1 MVRKS
6 QKVAFESI
14 SADVAA
20 SIILATTGTVKDKTV
35 DPRKQIG
42 TIHIKKYLAVERIN
56 NQYES
61 WIALLRKSIQAKEDG
76 ALIDLTNE
84 EKTLHESILAKE
96 KALRKYNQTKKESEG
111 AAIELTAEEKASI
124 ELTAEE
130 ETFRKSFQA
139 KKESI
144 PLDLTAEEQTLLDT
158 CKRLTQEYLSE
169 HGSDALKQTVDE
181 QTAELEQL
189 KNIASSM
196 KYKFSTYSFE
206 VITHMINLMVR
217 ELLVFTCDSCLSKS
231 GKLTKEAHVPWSEL
245 QNKMLSGLYMN
256 TPLVYGIL
264 HGTNEVDE
272 SDETEED
279 ADESDETEETP
290 ETEGD
295 ATDVAEGDDKPKVK
309 KFRPKL
315 TQYITNAFKE
325 ITTRE
330 PRFHGLLLGKEVTAV
345 VNNLIYQVMDRYVN
359 VIKSLLLVGNSK
371 TITDHLA
378 VIATIILLR
387 DDIHTTEED
396 VQVIVDLLQ
405 ERVEAIK
412 ASKPKKDDTD
422 VASEAADES
431 VVATPEPTAPKAKKG
446 KKSA

>member
-14 SADVAA
+14 SSDVAA

-42 TIHIKKYLAVERIN
+42 TIHIKKYLAVEKIN
-56 NQYES
+56 HQYES

-76 ALIDLTNE
+76 TPVDY
-84 EKTLHESILAKE
+84 S
-96 KALRKYNQTKKESEG
+96 
-111 AAIELTAEEKASI
+111 
-124 ELTAEE
+124 
-130 ETFRKSFQA
+130 
-139 KKESI
+139 
-144 PLDLTAEEQTLLDT
+144 AEEQTLLDN
-158 CKRLTQEYLSE
+158 CKRLTQEYLE
-169 HGSDALKQTVDE
+169 EEGSDALKEKVTAQTDD
-181 QTAELEQL
+181 LERL

-231 GKLTKEAHVPWSEL
+231 GKLTKAAHVPWAEL
-245 QNKMLSGLYMN
+245 QSKMLSGLYMN
-256 TPLVYGIL
+256 TPLVYGVV
-264 HGTNEVDE
+264 HASE
-272 SDETEED
+272 ETEEV
-279 ADESDETEETP
+279 EEEVEETP
-290 ETEGD
+290 EDE
-295 ATDVAEGDDKPKVK
+295 VAEVTESVEETSDDAQATEESVDVKPK

-330 PRFHGLLLGKEVTAV
+330 PRFHGLLLGKEVTAMI
-345 VNNLIYQVMDRYVN
+345 NNLIYQVMDRYVN

-378 VIATIILLR
+378 IIATIILLR
-387 DDIHTTEED
+387 DDIHTSEED

-412 ASKPKKDDTD
+412 ATKPKKEKVDELEVEATEVVVDEP
-422 VASEAADES
+422 VAEAEP
-431 VVATPEPTAPKAKKG
+431 VAETEPKAKKG
-446 KKSA
+446 TKKKA

>member
-14 SADVAA
+14 SSDVAA

-42 TIHIKKYLAVERIN
+42 TIHIKKYLAVEKIN
-56 NQYES
+56 HQYES
-61 WIALLRKSIQAKEDG
+61 WIALLRKSIQAKEAGTPVDY
-76 ALIDLTNE
+76 
-84 EKTLHESILAKE
+84 S
-96 KALRKYNQTKKESEG
+96 
-111 AAIELTAEEKASI
+111 
-124 ELTAEE
+124 
-130 ETFRKSFQA
+130 
-139 KKESI
+139 
-144 PLDLTAEEQTLLDT
+144 AEEQTLLDN
-158 CKRLTQEYLSE
+158 CKRLTQEYLE
-169 HGSDALKQTVDE
+169 EEGSDALKEKVAAQAD
-181 QTAELEQL
+181 ELERL

-231 GKLTKEAHVPWSEL
+231 GKLTKAAHVPWAEL
-245 QNKMLSGLYMN
+245 QSKMLSGLYMN
-256 TPLVYGIL
+256 TPLVYGVV
-264 HGTNEVDE
+264 HA
-272 SDETEED
+272 SEE
-279 ADESDETEETP
+279 ADEPEEVEEEVEETP
-290 ETEGD
+290 EDEATETTESVDETSDD
-295 ATDVAEGDDKPKVK
+295 AQATEEAVDVKPK

-330 PRFHGLLLGKEVTAV
+330 PRFHGLLLGKEVTAMI
-345 VNNLIYQVMDRYVN
+345 NNLIYQVMDRYVN

-387 DDIHTTEED
+387 DDIHTSEED

-412 ASKPKKDDTD
+412 ATKPKKEKVDEPE
-422 VASEAADES
+422 VEATP
-431 VVATPEPTAPKAKKG
+431 VVAEEPVTEAEPKAKKG
-446 KKSA
+446 TKKKA

>member
-14 SADVAA
+14 SSDVAA

-42 TIHIKKYLAVERIN
+42 TIHIKKYLAVEKIN
-56 NQYES
+56 HQYES

-76 ALIDLTNE
+76 TPVDY
-84 EKTLHESILAKE
+84 S
-96 KALRKYNQTKKESEG
+96 
-111 AAIELTAEEKASI
+111 
-124 ELTAEE
+124 
-130 ETFRKSFQA
+130 
-139 KKESI
+139 
-144 PLDLTAEEQTLLDT
+144 AEEQTLLDN
-158 CKRLTQEYLSE
+158 CKRLTQEYLE
-169 HGSDALKQTVDE
+169 EEGSDALKEKVAAQTD
-181 QTAELEQL
+181 ELERL

-231 GKLTKEAHVPWSEL
+231 GKLTKAAHVPWAEL
-245 QNKMLSGLYMN
+245 QSKMLSGLYMN
-256 TPLVYGIL
+256 TPLVYGAV
-264 HGTNEVDE
+264 HASEETDEPEEV
-272 SDETEED
+272 EE
-279 ADESDETEETP
+279 EVEETP
-290 ETEGD
+290 EDEPTEATESVDETSDD
-295 ATDVAEGDDKPKVK
+295 AQATGEAVDVKPK

-330 PRFHGLLLGKEVTAV
+330 PRFHGLLLGKEVTAMI
-345 VNNLIYQVMDRYVN
+345 NNLIYQVMDRYVN

-378 VIATIILLR
+378 IIATIILLR
-387 DDIHTTEED
+387 DDIHTSEED

-412 ASKPKKDDTD
+412 ATKPKKEKVDEPEVEATEVVDDQP
-422 VASEAADES
+422 VAEAE
-431 VVATPEPTAPKAKKG
+431 PKAKKG
-446 KKSA
+446 TKKKA